1 MTSPLISGS
10 MAVNI
15 WRTYPEVENSRIR
28 FDWCSKTAH
37 LLLSFPDAEER
48 DLRSYVLFRSRPR
61 SRSVSKWTAFADWL
75 IQNDPEYG
83 TCTPRKIPALSLPTD
98 PVVTVQNEVMSK
110 ERRWKM
116 YLRAVS
122 LYDVFS
128 TVPPTNNQCQYS
140 SFRGVCESLRER
152 QGLWAAQ

>member
-1 MTSPLISGS
+1 MFCFVRGREAGVCRNGRPSLIGS
-10 MAVNI
+10 FKMI
-15 WRTYPEVENSRIR
+15 LKLDKS
-28 FDWCSKTAH
+28 
-37 LLLSFPDAEER
+37 
-48 DLRSYVLFRSRPR
+48 
-61 SRSVSKWTAFADWL
+61 
-75 IQNDPEYG
+75 
-83 TCTPRKIPALSLPTD
+83 PRKIPALSLPTD

-128 TVPPTNNQCQYS
+128 TVPPPNNQCQYS